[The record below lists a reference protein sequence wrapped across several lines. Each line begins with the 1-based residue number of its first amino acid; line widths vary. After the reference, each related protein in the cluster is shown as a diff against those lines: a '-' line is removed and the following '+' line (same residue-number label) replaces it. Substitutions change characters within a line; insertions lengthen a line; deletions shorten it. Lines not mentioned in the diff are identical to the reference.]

1 VPPVTRQR
9 IDKWLWFARIVKT
22 RSLAA
27 GLVEAGQVRIN
38 RHRAT
43 KPGHAVAVG
52 DVLTISFH
60 GPVRVLKV
68 AACAERRGR
77 APAAQLLYQ
86 DLAMSIPDGPTSQK
100 KDASGAGN
108 C

>member
-1 VPPVTRQR
+1 MPPVTRQR

-22 RSLAA
+22 RGLAA
-27 GLVEAGQVRIN
+27 GLVEAGLVRIN
-38 RHRAT
+38 RHRVT

-60 GPVRVLKV
+60 GRVRVLKV
-68 AACAERRGR
+68 AACAERRGP
-77 APAAQLLYQ
+77 APAAQMLYH
-86 DLAMSIPDGPTSQK
+86 DLAMSNPDEAAPQK
-100 KDASGAGN
+100 EDATGAGN